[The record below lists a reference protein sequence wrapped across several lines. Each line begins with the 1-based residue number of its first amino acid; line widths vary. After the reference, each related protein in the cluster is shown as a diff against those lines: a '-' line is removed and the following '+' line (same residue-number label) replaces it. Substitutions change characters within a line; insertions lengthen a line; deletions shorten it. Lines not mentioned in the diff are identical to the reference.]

1 MTQTDQSQ
9 PSSPALPDRSET
21 HRLQWLAAGGTVE
34 RGQWHTYLPEAV
46 AAASSKMP
54 VLQMAAAGV
63 DSSLGPG
70 AAPSEPESQSAPCYL
85 GRNASVL
92 AASVPPFGQ
101 GLGLWD

>member
-1 MTQTDQSQ
+1 
-9 PSSPALPDRSET
+9 
-21 HRLQWLAAGGTVE
+21 
-34 RGQWHTYLPEAV
+34 
-46 AAASSKMP
+46 MP